1 MRCFLLLILTLICFS
16 SIEAYSKLTIDEFFN
31 VTHFHSINLSPN
43 GRYLLVASERPAWD
57 SNSYEQSLW
66 LYETSG
72 QRKQLITNQLFGSYI
87 PKWSPSGDYFV
98 YLMKDKSDSMNDR
111 NRVVRSIKSS
121 VKHEQHIY
129 LYNIA
134 SDEIIPVGIGYEQPS
149 ALTWSDVDSS
159 LYFAAASSEPTEDV
173 DREYE
178 AEWKDVI
185 EYRRRKPN
193 YGSIIYRIDI
203 SRKNRQVS
211 SKIDQITHLN
221 FIISDLLYSVSEHKI
236 ICSSTSNLME
246 NLHDLEIYSIDLHN
260 PSSIKQLTNN
270 EEHEVDLRL
279 SKDGKHLF
287 FRTISYLMGKATSN
301 NTQIRLKSIDLTNGQ
316 TDEWGKSFQGNVY
329 DYAVR
334 SEGGVFILGQ
344 LGTNVNI
351 YVQQSSSKYLTL
363 QRGWNGTYRAI
374 STSSSK
380 RHSSVAFLHSAFER
394 PEEVY
399 FIDHT
404 DELSSATRI
413 TNENQFLTKKDLP
426 RSKVYTWVN
435 SDDHRM
441 VQGILHY
448 PSGKFEQKNLP
459 LLVLI
464 HGGYSAAS
472 LNLFPPIWYMFPH
485 LAAVE
490 GWLVLEPN
498 YRGSSGYGDQF
509 VSEMYSTPLSR
520 PGRDILDGVDS
531 LIRDGIADPTRLNV
545 GGYSYGGYLTNW
557 LITRTTRFNAA
568 FSGAGILDHVSFW
581 GTASISV
588 FANTVIG
595 GFPWEIP
602 DIYAKES
609 IIYHLDNVHTPTLIF
624 TGANDVAVPA
634 DQSFILERGLKY
646 LGIPSK
652 LLIFPNEGH
661 DLLNNPWHSKIQIRE
676 QLKWL
681 ERYGHASWF
690 KTTS

>member
-1 MRCFLLLILTLICFS
+1 MRFFLSLILTLMCFS
-16 SIEAYSKLTIDEFFN
+16 SIEAHSKLTIDEFFN
-31 VTHFHSINLSPN
+31 VTHFQSINLSPN
-43 GRYLLVASERPAWD
+43 GRYLLVASEHPAWD

-72 QRKQLITNQLFGSYI
+72 RRKQLITNQLFASYI

-98 YLMKDKSDSMNDR
+98 YLMKDKFDSTNDR
-111 NRVVRSIKSS
+111 HRVIRSVNSS
-121 VKHEQHIY
+121 VKNEQHIY

-134 SDEIIPVGIGYEQPS
+134 SDEIIPVGIGYEKPS

-159 LYFAAASSEPTEDV
+159 LYFAAASSESTEDV

-178 AEWKDVI
+178 DEWKDVI

-193 YGSIIYRIDI
+193 DGSIIYHIDI
-203 SRKNRQVS
+203 SRKNRRVT
-211 SKIDQITHLN
+211 SKIHQITHLN
-221 FIISDLLYSVSEHKI
+221 FIVSDLLYTLSEHKI
-236 ICSSTSNLME
+236 ICSSFSNIIE
-246 NLHDLEIYSIDLHN
+246 NSHDLEIYSIDLLN
-260 PSSIKQLTNN
+260 PSSVKQLTNN
-270 EEHEVDLRL
+270 DEFEMNLRL

-287 FRTISYLMGKATSN
+287 FRTASSLTGKTTSN
-301 NTQIRLKSIDLTNGQ
+301 KTQIRLKSIDLTNGQ
-316 TDEWGKSFQGNVY
+316 IDEWGKGFQGNVN
-329 DYAVR
+329 DYAIR
-334 SEGGVFILGQ
+334 PEGGVFILGQ
-344 LGTNVNI
+344 LGTNTNV

-380 RHSSVAFLHSAFER
+380 RYFSVAFLHSAFER

-399 FIDHT
+399 LIDHI
-404 DELSSATRI
+404 DELSSAKRI
-413 TNENQFLTKKDLP
+413 TNENQFLTKKHLP

-441 VQGILHY
+441 VEGILHY
-448 PSGKFEQKNLP
+448 PPDKFEQKNLP

-464 HGGYSAAS
+464 HGGSAAAS

-485 LAAVE
+485 LAAVN

-498 YRGSSGYGDQF
+498 YRGSTGYGDQF
-509 VSEMYSTPLSR
+509 VSEIYSTFLSR
-520 PGRDILDGVDS
+520 PGRDILDGVDR
-531 LIRDGIADPTRLNV
+531 LVQDGIADPTRLNV

-557 LITRTTRFNAA
+557 LITQTTRFNAA
-568 FSGAGILDHVSFW
+568 FSGAGPLDHVSFW
-581 GTASISV
+581 GTTNIPIY
-588 FANTVIG
+588 ANTLIG

-624 TGANDVAVPA
+624 TGANDVAIPA

-681 ERYGHASWF
+681 ERYGHVSWF
-690 KTTS
+690 KMTG

>member
-1 MRCFLLLILTLICFS
+1 RI
-16 SIEAYSKLTIDEFFN
+16 
-31 VTHFHSINLSPN
+31 
-43 GRYLLVASERPAWD
+43 
-57 SNSYEQSLW
+57 
-66 LYETSG
+66 
-72 QRKQLITNQLFGSYI
+72 
-87 PKWSPSGDYFV
+87 
-98 YLMKDKSDSMNDR
+98 
-111 NRVVRSIKSS
+111 VRSIKSS
-121 VKHEQHIY
+121 VKNEQQIY

-134 SDEIIPVGIGYEQPS
+134 SDEIIPIGIGYENPS

-159 LYFAAASSEPTEDV
+159 LYFAAASSESTEDV

-193 YGSIIYRIDI
+193 DGSIIYRIDI
-203 SRKNRQVS
+203 N
-211 SKIDQITHLN
+211 
-221 FIISDLLYSVSEHKI
+221 LL
-236 ICSSTSNLME
+236 
-246 NLHDLEIYSIDLHN
+246 N

-270 EEHEVDLRL
+270 DEFEMNLRL

-287 FRTISYLMGKATSN
+287 FRTASSLTGKATSN

-316 TDEWGKSFQGNVY
+316 IDEWGKGFQGNVN
-329 DYAVR
+329 DYAIR
-334 SEGGVFILGQ
+334 SEGGVFISGQ
-344 LGTNVNI
+344 LGTNTNI

-363 QRGWNGTYRAI
+363 QRGWNGTYRVI

-380 RHSSVAFLHSAFER
+380 RYSSVAFLHSAFER

-399 FIDHT
+399 FIDHI
-404 DELSSATRI
+404 DGLSSATRV
-413 TNENQFLTKKDLP
+413 TNENQFLTKKNLP
-426 RSKVYTWVN
+426 RSKLYTWVN

-441 VQGILHY
+441 VEGILHY
-448 PSGKFEQKNLP
+448 PPGKFEQKNLP

-464 HGGYSAAS
+464 HGGRAAAS

-498 YRGSSGYGDQF
+498 YRGSTGYGDQF
-509 VSEMYSTPLSR
+509 FSEIYSTFLSR
-520 PGRDILDGVDS
+520 PGRDILDGVDR
-531 LIRDGIADPTRLNV
+531 LVRDGIADPTRLNV

-557 LITRTTRFNAA
+557 LLTQTTRFNAA
-568 FSGAGILDHVSFW
+568 FSGAGPLDHVSFW
-581 GTASISV
+581 GTTSIPVYTNSL
-588 FANTVIG
+588 IG

-609 IIYHLDNVHTPTLIF
+609 IIYHLDNVQTPTLIF
-624 TGANDVAVPA
+624 TGANDVGVPA

-681 ERYGHASWF
+681 ERYGHVSWF